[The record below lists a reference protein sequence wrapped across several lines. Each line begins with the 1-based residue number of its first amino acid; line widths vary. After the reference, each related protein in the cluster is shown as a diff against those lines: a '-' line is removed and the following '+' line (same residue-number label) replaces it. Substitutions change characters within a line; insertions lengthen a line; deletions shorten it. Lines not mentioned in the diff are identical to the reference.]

1 MVNAVEQTPC
11 QKQRGD
17 VLCGN
22 PHNRPICYFVID
34 NNDDK
39 TIIRGVIRKRSKQKG
54 EKKMSANTSPTIEQ
68 TIINGFTVEPQDFVR
83 FIYNSTIRVGVVHK
97 ITERNLIVETQ
108 NGIRSFTIEKIL
120 DEPNSIVKLRGGNIS
135 FNGVNWTSQGE

>member
-1 MVNAVEQTPC
+1 
-11 QKQRGD
+11 
-17 VLCGN
+17 
-22 PHNRPICYFVID
+22 
-34 NNDDK
+34 
-39 TIIRGVIRKRSKQKG
+39 
-54 EKKMSANTSPTIEQ
+54 MSANTSPTIEQ